1 MRVLE
6 LAIVHWQG
14 WIYTEQEVSRTGWE
28 EQADGPADAV
38 RHLVAVD
45 PEGGKALGGMEELW
59 PRH

>member
-1 MRVLE
+1 M
-6 LAIVHWQG
+6 A
-14 WIYTEQEVSRTGWE
+14 WE

-38 RHLVAVD
+38 RHLVAID